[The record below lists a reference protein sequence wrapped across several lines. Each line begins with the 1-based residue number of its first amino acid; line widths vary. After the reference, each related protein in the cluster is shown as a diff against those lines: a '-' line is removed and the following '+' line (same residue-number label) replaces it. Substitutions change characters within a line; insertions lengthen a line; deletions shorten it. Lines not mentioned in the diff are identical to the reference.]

1 MTLFDI
7 GFAEEIT
14 WFYVV
19 FKGDQIRCTLIFNH
33 RLNKPKKV
41 WRENKVKENFHE
53 KWFDPATIS
62 LNIIHSIQFS
72 LMLLRR
78 HHPPIVKNS
87 ENFTK
92 YFLLTHFLYFFFFL
106 FKLITT
112 LGSTAYEDIWKL
124 RPKTRKKKKI
134 NVEQIYTFFSTFS
147 WVCLSS
153 NKIHNNYI
161 TIGKTKTFVT
171 MTGKYSIV
179 DCWLLNNEL
188 THQASFHH
196 QPNVLF

>member
-1 MTLFDI
+1 MKRKQSQRKFSWKMIRSGDNFLEYNPFNSIFINAFETTSSTHSK
-7 GFAEEIT
+7 EQ
-14 WFYVV
+14 WKFYKV
-19 FKGDQIRCTLIFNH
+19 FSVD
-33 RLNKPKKV
+33 
-41 WRENKVKENFHE
+41 
-53 KWFDPATIS
+53 A
-62 LNIIHSIQFS
+62 FS
-72 LMLLRR
+72 LL
-78 HHPPIVKNS
+78 
-87 ENFTK
+87 
-92 YFLLTHFLYFFFFL
+92 FFFL